1 MKTDVSATS
10 IISFYDLDLGAR
22 QYEVVSAI
30 RDLMGR
36 NIPAS
41 CESIGKHLGY
51 TPNRVSGRLRE
62 LEKKGAI
69 AYDGFTKSSFGKD
82 QQCYKLVIKGQG
94 AML

>member
-10 IISFYDLDLGAR
+10 IISFYGLELGAR

-30 RDLMGR
+30 RDLQGR

-41 CESIGKHLGY
+41 CEAIGKYLGY

-62 LEKKGAI
+62 LEGKGAI
-69 AYDGFTKSSFGKD
+69 TYDGFTKSSFGKD
-82 QQCYKLVIKGQG
+82 QQCYKLVTKNQQSLI
-94 AML
+94 

>member
-1 MKTDVSATS
+1 MKTDVSTTS
-10 IISFYDLDLGAR
+10 ILSFYSLDLSAR
-22 QYEVVSAI
+22 QFEISAAI
-30 RDLMGR
+30 RDLQGR

-69 AYDGFTKSSFGKD
+69 AYAGFSTSSFGKSI
-82 QQCYKLVIKGQG
+82 QCYKLVVKDQQSLI
-94 AML
+94 

>member
-69 AYDGFTKSSFGKD
+69 TYDGFTKSSFGKD

>member
-1 MKTDVSATS
+1 MRASVTQ
-10 IISFYDLDLGAR
+10 ILSFYGLDLGAR

-30 RDLMGR
+30 RDLQGR
-36 NIPAS
+36 GIPAS

-69 AYDGFTKSSFGKD
+69 TYDGFTKSSFGKD
-82 QQCYKLVIKGQG
+82 QTCYKLVVKDQQTLI
-94 AML
+94 

>member
-69 AYDGFTKSSFGKD
+69 TYDGFTKSSFGKD
-82 QQCYKLVIKGQG
+82 QQCYKLVVTGQSS
-94 AML
+94 LI

>member
-1 MKTDVSATS
+1 MKTDVSTTS

-30 RDLMGR
+30 RDLQGR

-69 AYDGFTKSSFGKD
+69 TYAGFTKSSFGKD
-82 QQCYKLVIKGQG
+82 QQCYKLVTKGQG
-94 AML
+94 GLL